1 MRSVAWICFGVFS
14 DSFWF
19 LFEYFWFRGY
29 FEISLK
35 QFKKYIY
42 IYLKLMMIWWYYD
55 DDSMGIDTILL
66 QYWYQLNQN
75 GGQNDGK
82 MWANIC
88 CIGNVLEHIWNI
100 IWNSYEIMN
109 IMSVSMEHLMT
120 IWWTYDEHCMKFVW
134 TLLRHVATRSMAP
147 KFPHARPEKLGGGSL
162 AGQFIR
168 NNGRYAEGA
177 ISQSWWVFFLH
188 GQYCS
193 SSSGS
198 RWGWWWGWFCSRPVP
213 YLLRAPAVSLNI
225 F

>member
-1 MRSVAWICFGVFS
+1 
-14 DSFWF
+14 
-19 LFEYFWFRGY
+19 
-29 FEISLK
+29 
-35 QFKKYIY
+35 
-42 IYLKLMMIWWYYD
+42 MIWWYYD

-177 ISQSWWVFFLH
+177 ISQSWWVFFYMASTAVPPQDLDGDDDEDDFVA
-188 GQYCS
+188 GQSPTFSVPQRYHWTFFKILIS
-193 SSSGS
+193 I
-198 RWGWWWGWFCSRPVP
+198 WIWFEAIGIIWNSFG
-213 YLLRAPAVSLNI
+213 YELNI
-225 F
+225 YEYMILW